1 MNARNYG
8 DPLPP
13 NLFLIGAPKCGTT
26 AMSHYLAQHPKVYMT
41 ESSGVKEPYFFSTD
55 VNVSYNRPSNT
66 YYVDEYCALFEGAT
80 SEHKYLG
87 EASAPYLYSKAA
99 VPRLLSRC
107 VTPRLI
113 VMLRNPLDLAKALH
127 NTYTQYTNETLDFER
142 AWRLQDQRR
151 QGKYLPCPFTDG
163 TALQYG
169 AMAKLGEQM
178 QRLFTH
184 ASREQVH
191 VIIYDDFAKD
201 AKACYEALLAWLDLP
216 PAPSVNFERINPG
229 RNYRFKGLEQ
239 SLRHVRRLRE
249 TLHFPAVDRIGVKAL
264 IDRFNVTRHYR
275 PLRPRF
281 RQELKDYFREDVK
294 LLSDIIGR
302 DLTHWTA

>member
-26 AMSHYLAQHPKVYMT
+26 AMSHYLAQHPQVYMT
-41 ESSGVKEPYFFSTD
+41 ESQGIKEPWFFNTD
-55 VNVSYNRPSNT
+55 IHLSYHRFLET
-66 YYVDEYCALFEGAT
+66 HYVDEYCALFDGAA
-80 SEHKYLG
+80 SNHKYLG
-87 EASAPYLYSKAA
+87 EASAFYLCSQVA
-99 VPRLLSRC
+99 VSRLLSRC
-107 VTPRLI
+107 VSPRII
-113 VMLRNPLDLAKALH
+113 VMLRNPLDLARALH
-127 NTYTQYTNETLDFER
+127 NEYTKYTRETLSFER

-151 QGKYLPCPFTDG
+151 ERKSLPCPFTDG

-169 AMAKLGEQM
+169 AIAKLGEQM

-191 VIIYDDFAKD
+191 IIIYDDFVHD
-201 AKACYEALLAWLDLP
+201 AKACYNALLEWLEL
-216 PAPSVNFERINPG
+216 APVPDVVFERINPG
-229 RNYRFKGLEQ
+229 RNYRSVVLEK
-239 SLRHVRRLRE
+239 SLRRARRLRE
-249 TLHFPAVDRIGVKAL
+249 ALHLPGGLGANAL

-275 PLRPRF
+275 PLRLKF
-281 RQELKDYFREDVK
+281 RQELKDYFREDVR